1 MRLSLDDQY
10 ESMPWE
16 KIDAVVFDV
25 GNVLMAFRPEQ
36 AVADIL
42 PEQPE
47 IHRAVLN
54 RTVRTPYW
62 LMLDHGTIT
71 REEAVEAMVGRN
83 RGTALEEPIRRFM
96 SRWLKLKTPV
106 EEGVRALK
114 TCKAHG
120 KKLYVLSNYHVQA
133 FRWVQEHYD
142 FFGLFDGLVVS
153 AFEKQVKP
161 NPDIYQTLIDRYG
174 LAPERTL
181 FIDDTPANIEAALT
195 AGWQGVCYNAPGQL
209 DSFFRD

>member
-71 REEAVEAMVGRN
+71 REEAVEAMVGWN
-83 RGTALEEPIRRFM
+83 RGTALEEPICRFM
-96 SRWLKLKTPV
+96 SQWLKL
-106 EEGVRALK
+106 
-114 TCKAHG
+114 
-120 KKLYVLSNYHVQA
+120 
-133 FRWVQEHYD
+133 
-142 FFGLFDGLVVS
+142 
-153 AFEKQVKP
+153 
-161 NPDIYQTLIDRYG
+161 
-174 LAPERTL
+174 
-181 FIDDTPANIEAALT
+181 
-195 AGWQGVCYNAPGQL
+195 
-209 DSFFRD
+209 